1 MVDSELGLTLVFN
14 GIIYNYKELKTALEE
29 RGYRFFSSGDTEVVL
44 KAFHAWGPSCVERFH
59 GMFALAVWDRGSGSV
74 TLARDRLGPQP
85 LYLVEAGGRLR
96 FASTHP
102 RLIDPETAAT
112 IGQRTHIPPPPPPHS

>member
-1 MVDSELGLTLVFN
+1 MRISDWSSDVCSSDLGHRRLRIVDLSDRSRQPMVDSELGLTLVCN

-59 GMFALAVWDRGSGSV
+59 GMFAFDLWERGGGRV
-74 TLARDRLGPQP
+74 TFARDRLG
-85 LYLVEAGGRLR
+85 
-96 FASTHP
+96 
-102 RLIDPETAAT
+102 I
-112 IGQRTHIPPPPPPHS
+112 